1 MIPKAVF
8 PLNFSGGQMM
18 DKESIRSRI
27 ENLRKQ
33 INYHNYRY
41 YALDDPII
49 SDKEYDSMLK
59 ELIELE
65 KNNPEFFD
73 ENSPTVRIGG
83 NVLNKFQKVEHKIP
97 MMSLDDGFNEG
108 DIREFDRKI
117 KRFLKMPEDTDIE
130 YFVEPKFDG
139 LSICLIYE
147 DSKLTNASTRGDGYV
162 GEDVTQNIKTIKSI
176 PLELEDF
183 KNIKYLDVQGEV
195 LLTKEEFERINSER
209 LKENKPLFANPRNAA
224 AGSLR
229 QLDPKETAKRN
240 LIMFAYYLRE
250 IRGLDGEIKYQHQ
263 AVELLKKMRFKVSEL
278 NKLCKNIT
286 EAIEHKNRLGEI
298 RNGLPYE
305 LDGVVIKVNS
315 FEMQN
320 KLGSTTKSPRWAIAF
335 KFPAQQETT
344 KILDIEVNVGRTGIL
359 TPVAV
364 LEPVN
369 IGGATVSRASLH
381 TMDEIEKKD
390 IMIGDYVF
398 VQRAGD
404 VIPEVVKPI
413 KDLRDGTQRKFK
425 MPSVCPVC
433 GSRVAKDGAYYLCT
447 NINCPKVLKESV
459 KHFVSRKAMNI
470 DGFGDKI
477 VEQLVDKGIVK
488 DVSDIYKLNKETLA
502 SLDRVGEKLAEN
514 LTGAIQKSKGTTFA
528 KFIYALGIKHVGEF
542 VAKILAKRFG
552 NLDALRRATKEELL
566 SIDGIGDEI
575 ADSIIS
581 FFGEQKNIETI
592 ERLFEYGVHFRD
604 EKEDSENSLIKN
616 KSFVFTGSLSKE
628 REYYK
633 SLIEQKGGIVR
644 NSVSKKLDFLVVGEN
659 PGSKLNKAEQFGVS
673 IIGEKELLDM
683 LGLNYER

>member
-1 MIPKAVF
+1 
-8 PLNFSGGQMM
+8 M
-18 DKESIRSRI
+18 DKENIRNRI

-41 YALDDPII
+41 YVLDDPVI
-49 SDKEYDSMLK
+49 SDKEYDLMLK

-65 KNNPEFFD
+65 KKHPEFFD
-73 ENSPTVRIGG
+73 ENSPTVRVGG
-83 NVLNKFQKVEHKIP
+83 DILNKFQKVEHKIP
-97 MMSLDDGFNEG
+97 MMSLDDGFDEN
-108 DIREFDRKI
+108 DIREFDRKV
-117 KRFLKMPEDTDIE
+117 KRFLKMPEDADIE

-147 DSKLTNASTRGDGYV
+147 DSKLTNASTRGDGYI
-162 GEDVTQNIKTIKSI
+162 GEDVTQNIRTVKSI
-176 PLELEDF
+176 PLELEGF
-183 KNIKYLDVQGEV
+183 EKIEYLDVQGEV
-195 LLTKEEFERINSER
+195 LLTKEEFERINNER

-250 IRGLDGEIKYQHQ
+250 VRGLDSEIKYQHQ
-263 AVELLKKMRFKVSEL
+263 AIELLKKMRFKVSDL
-278 NKLCKNIT
+278 NRLCKNIS

-298 RNGLPYE
+298 RNSLPYE

-344 KILDIEVNVGRTGIL
+344 KILDIQVNVGRTGIL
-359 TPVAV
+359 TPVAI
-364 LEPVN
+364 LKPVN

-425 MPSVCPVC
+425 MPSACPVC
-433 GSRVAKDGAYYLCT
+433 GSNVAKDGAYYICT

-477 VEQLVDKGIVK
+477 VEQLVNKGIVK

-552 NLDALRRATKEELL
+552 NLDALKRATKEELI

-581 FFGEQKNIETI
+581 FFSEQKNIETI
-592 ERLFEYGVHFRD
+592 ERLFGYGVHFTD

-644 NSVSKKLDFLVVGEN
+644 NSVSKKLDFLVAGEN
-659 PGSKLNKAEQFGVS
+659 PGSKLNKAEQLGIAV
-673 IIGEKELLDM
+673 IDEKELIDM
-683 LGLNYER
+683 LGLNYEG

>member
-1 MIPKAVF
+1 
-8 PLNFSGGQMM
+8 M
-18 DKESIRSRI
+18 DKKAIRNRI

-41 YALDDPII
+41 YVLDDPII
-49 SDKEYDSMLK
+49 SDKEYDLMLK

-65 KNNPEFFD
+65 NNNPEFFD
-73 ENSPTVRIGG
+73 ENSPTVRVGG
-83 NVLNKFQKVEHKIP
+83 TVLNKFQKVEHRIP
-97 MMSLDDGFNEG
+97 MMSLDDGFDEG
-108 DIREFDRKI
+108 DIKEFDRRI
-117 KRFLKMPEDTDIE
+117 KRFLKMPEDADVE

-147 DSKLTNASTRGDGYV
+147 NSKLTNASTRGDGYV

-176 PLELEDF
+176 PLELVDF
-183 KNIKYLDVQGEV
+183 EKVEYLDVQGEV
-195 LLTKEEFERINSER
+195 LLTKEEFERINNER
-209 LKENKPLFANPRNAA
+209 LKQGKPLFANPRNAA

-250 IRGLDGEIKYQHQ
+250 IRGLNAEIKYQHQ

-286 EAIEHKNRLGEI
+286 EAIEHKNHLGEL
-298 RNGLPYE
+298 RNSLPYE

-359 TPVAV
+359 TPVAI
-364 LEPVN
+364 LKPVN
-369 IGGATVSRASLH
+369 ISGATVSRASLH

-413 KDLRDGTQRKFK
+413 KDLRDGTQKKFK

-433 GSRVAKDGAYYLCT
+433 GSKVVKDGAYYVCT
-447 NINCPKVLKESV
+447 NINCPKVLKESI

-477 VEQLVDKGIVK
+477 IEQLVDKGIIK
-488 DVSDIYKLNKETLA
+488 DVSDIYKLDKETLA

-514 LTGAIQKSKGTTFA
+514 LIGALQKSKGTTFA

-552 NLDALRRATKEELL
+552 NLDALKRATKEELL

-581 FFGEQKNIETI
+581 FFSEQKNIETI
-592 ERLFEYGVHFRD
+592 ERLFKYGVYFTD
-604 EKEDSENSLIKN
+604 TNEESQNSLIKN
-616 KSFVFTGSLSKE
+616 KSFVFTGSLSRE

-659 PGSKLNKAEQFGVS
+659 PGSKLSKAEQFGIS
-673 IIGEKELLDM
+673 IINEKELLDM
-683 LGLNYER
+683 LGLNYEG